1 MKSICYI
8 VPYFGRMPKNFGLWL
23 IGCKANPTINWII
36 YTDDHTSYDYPE
48 NVKVIYTTY
57 ENIKVRIQNFYDFDV
72 SFERPWRLAL
82 MKSAYGEIFYEDI
95 KKFDFWGYCDV
106 DLMWGNIR
114 KFYTDDILERYDRI
128 GFQGHSTLMRNT
140 EENNKIYRTIVPGEI
155 SYIDVFSGKSG
166 YSFDENGMDT
176 IYKYLR
182 KEYYHETNFANL
194 LKYNSGFF
202 LYAMPKEDAINNNH
216 QIFTWQNGILL
227 RHYIDKDGCIKEQ
240 EFCYIHFW
248 CRPMKFNVK
257 SLDLNSVYYIYPD
270 VMTDKN
276 IGISIKSLMKYGSR
290 SRVCFIINMLWV
302 NRHKISLKRI
312 IFNLRGLFNIK
323 K

>member
-8 VPYFGRMPKNFGLWL
+8 VPYLGHLPKNFGLWL

-36 YTDDHTSYDYPE
+36 YTDDRTSYDYPE

-57 ENIKVRIQNFYDFDV
+57 DEIKDRIQSFYDFDV

-82 MKSAYGEIFYEDI
+82 MKSAYGEIFYDKI
-95 KKFDFWGYCDV
+95 KDFDFWGYCDI

-114 KFYTDDILERYDRI
+114 KFYTDEILERYDRI

-140 EENNKIYRTIVPGEI
+140 EDNNNIYRTIVPGEI
-155 SYIDVFSGKSG
+155 NYVDVFSGKSD
-166 YSFDENGMDT
+166 YSFDENGMDS
-176 IYKYLR
+176 IYKYLG
-182 KEYYHETNFANL
+182 KEYYQETNFANL
-194 LKYNSGFF
+194 LKYNTGFF
-202 LYAMPKEDAINNNH
+202 LYAMPDEDAINNNH
-216 QIFTWQNGILL
+216 QIFTWQNGTLL
-227 RHYIDKDGCIKEQ
+227 RHYINKDGDINVQ

-257 SLDLNSVYYIYPD
+257 SLDLNTVYYIYPD

-276 IGISIKSLMKYGSR
+276 IGISIKTLMKFGNR
-290 SRVCFIINMLWV
+290 SRLCFIINMLWV
-302 NRHKISLKRI
+302 NRYKITFKRI
-312 IFNLRGLFNIK
+312 IFNIRGLFNRK
-323 K
+323 